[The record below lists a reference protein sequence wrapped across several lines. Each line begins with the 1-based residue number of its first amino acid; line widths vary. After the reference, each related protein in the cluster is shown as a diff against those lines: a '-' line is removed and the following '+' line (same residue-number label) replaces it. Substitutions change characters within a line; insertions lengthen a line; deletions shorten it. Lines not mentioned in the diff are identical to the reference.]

1 MGKAADL
8 LDSVYIMGKELL
20 QQVEKLILKLPH
32 RGQQHHQVPIKAW
45 FSQVLQ

>member
-20 QQVEKLILKLPH
+20 QQVEKLVLKFLH
-32 RGQQHHQVPIKAW
+32 RGQQHHQVLIKAW
-45 FSQVLQ
+45 FAQVLQ

>member
-20 QQVEKLILKLPH
+20 QQVEKLVLKLPH

-45 FSQVLQ
+45 FAQVLQ

>member
-20 QQVEKLILKLPH
+20 QQVEKLVLKLPH
-32 RGQQHHQVPIKAW
+32 WGQQHHQVPIKAL
-45 FSQVLQ
+45 FPQVPQ

>member
-20 QQVEKLILKLPH
+20 QQVEKLVLKLPH
-32 RGQQHHQVPIKAW
+32 WGQQHHQVPIKAW
-45 FSQVLQ
+45 FPQVPQ